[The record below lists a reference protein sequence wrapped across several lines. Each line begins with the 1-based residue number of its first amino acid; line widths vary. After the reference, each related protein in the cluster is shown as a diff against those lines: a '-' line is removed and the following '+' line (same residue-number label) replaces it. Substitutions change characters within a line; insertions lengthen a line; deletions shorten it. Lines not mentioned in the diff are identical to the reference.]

1 MYHLATALPAVR
13 RLRIPVSRDQAF
25 MLMAAFNEL
34 MLAAEIYLAHSISGT
49 IVFNEWIP
57 IIFGPIAGIL
67 LGLAGLISLRNRLL
81 AIWIA
86 VPTLLSSIGIGL
98 LGAFFHLHRALQ
110 PFAGAGQQVNVS
122 LVIWAPPLLAPL
134 TFALV
139 GLIGLSAIWKESPV
153 DSGALALTD
162 SYGLQL
168 PYSKTRGYF
177 FLVSLG
183 MLATLIS
190 SVLDHAR
197 TNFSNPWLWI
207 PTAAGMLGTVVALF
221 IGFIEKP
228 TRSDIWIYISTMIA
242 IILVGILGVILH
254 ILTNLGIN
262 NAIVGERFIRGAP
275 ILAPMLFAD
284 IATLGLLVLL
294 DPDEMAKKA
303 APRHE

>member
-1 MYHLATALPAVR
+1 MYYLAIALPAIR
-13 RLRIPVSRDQAF
+13 RLRIPFSRDQFF

-57 IIFGPIAGIL
+57 IIFGPIAAIL
-67 LGLAGLISLRNRLL
+67 LALAGLISLKNRTL

-86 VPTLLSSIGIGL
+86 VPTLLASIGIGL
-98 LGAFFHLHRALQ
+98 LGAFFHLHRAFQ

-134 TFALV
+134 TFILV
-139 GLIGLSAIWKESPV
+139 GLIGLSAIWRESPV
-153 DSGALALTD
+153 DSGALSLTD
-162 SYGLQL
+162 SYRLQL
-168 PYSKTRGYF
+168 PYSKTSGYF
-177 FLVSLG
+177 FLVSMG

-207 PTAAGMLGTVVALF
+207 PTAAGVLGVVIALF
-221 IGFIEKP
+221 IGLIQKP
-228 TRSDIWIYISTMIA
+228 TRVDIWIYISSMIA
-242 IILVGILGVILH
+242 IILVGMLGALLH
-254 ILTNLGIN
+254 ILANLGSEN
-262 NAIVGERFIRGAP
+262 VIVGERFIRGAP
-275 ILAPMLFAD
+275 ILAPLLFAD

-294 DPDEMAKKA
+294 DPDETVKKKPA
-303 APRHE
+303 RS